1 MKKLFENWRKY
12 AKEAEETTKINEDAA
27 EYIPGTSAYKMRKAI
42 GGDGPLDYIKSG
54 FAKLVN
60 IPEKFDDMVEDT
72 KQEFAKVFKEKLE
85 NLAES
90 DEMKQIGLEIA
101 SKISKSNDEKKI
113 KERRGK
119 FTDST
124 TKKQFSLEDLA
135 KMGVGKETIE
145 LVAHSVSN
153 TGAEAL
159 IESAES
165 VVGKTMP
172 PKIRNWLVRFVSK
185 FIGSFVFGFIDNFIM
200 VIAGSEIDAQLGGV
214 AGAMV
219 GSAAAPLVAAGL
231 GNAVSDA
238 VGEMAS
244 NSIEGAM
251 DKIGLNPEAVTD
263 EEVAA
268 GPTWMRFLDKQ
279 ASVIGIVLGCLVGL
293 FPLFLE
299 EELENEK
306 NK

>member
-12 AKEAEETTKINEDAA
+12 AKEAEETTKINEDVA

-85 NLAES
+85 NLAQS
-90 DEMKQIGLEIA
+90 DEMKQVGSEIA
-101 SKISKSNDEKKI
+101 SKISKNNDAKALQE
-113 KERRGK
+113 K
-119 FTDST
+119 FTDSA

-172 PKIRNWLVRFVSK
+172 PKIRNWFLRFVSK

-219 GSAAAPLVAAGL
+219 GSAAAPMMAAGL

-238 VGEMAS
+238 VGELAS